1 MHELLFHRQ
10 KALGD
15 GALRGY
21 AAQLGLDV
29 AAFDPAIL
37 TARLLCTV
45 LACSDAV
52 GVAEGSIMAAI
63 IRV

>member
-15 GALRGY
+15 GDLRGY

-29 AAFDPAIL
+29 YPPREARVPTRTTPAV
-37 TARLLCTV
+37 TGRA
-45 LACSDAV
+45 S
-52 GVAEGSIMAAI
+52 
-63 IRV
+63 